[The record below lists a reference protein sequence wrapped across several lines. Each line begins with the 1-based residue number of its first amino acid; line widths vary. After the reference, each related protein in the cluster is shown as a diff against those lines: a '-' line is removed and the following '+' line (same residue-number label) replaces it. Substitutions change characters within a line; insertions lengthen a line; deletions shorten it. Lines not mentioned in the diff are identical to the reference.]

1 MHKGVKTLL
10 HCNRKGQGE
19 NISRPVFFL
28 YSTQVAKA
36 QQGSWQGVRFIIRA

>member
-19 NISRPVFFL
+19 NISRPVFL